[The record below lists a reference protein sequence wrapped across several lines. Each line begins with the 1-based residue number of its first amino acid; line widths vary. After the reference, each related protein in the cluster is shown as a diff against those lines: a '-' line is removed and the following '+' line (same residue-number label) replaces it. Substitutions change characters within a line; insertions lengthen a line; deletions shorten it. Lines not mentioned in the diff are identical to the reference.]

1 MFCGCCKLSNYH
13 SYATH
18 IDIFYPIC
26 FTWQKVRVVG
36 NISAALGFLK
46 PTAPWSSLRISCAAW
61 HAAARL
67 AARGRLLCSSV
78 GPTRPP
84 SPLSFSFVAVPMLKK
99 ILLYDN
105 EGRRLH
111 GGAAS
116 PTSPHKLSPPPFIS
130 PLVSSVFLASLFH
143 WSRQRGVWR
152 WKAAAAQP
160 HPQGIPQSLLPLST
174 PCLRCSPRR
183 CSWPTSKT
191 ACLQRDGAT
200 RWCRIPL
207 SSLSPLI
214 YFTPL
219 CNNSYPPTGHRF
231 PLDPLLAM
239 ETGVAL

>member
-46 PTAPWSSLRISCAAW
+46 ITAPWSSLRISCAAW

-99 ILLYDN
+99 YCSMTAKGGGSTVARP
-105 EGRRLH
+105 GRRAHTRAIAVAGVQESCIINPSGWDRL
-111 GGAAS
+111 
-116 PTSPHKLSPPPFIS
+116 LSLIM
-130 PLVSSVFLASLFH
+130 LVE
-143 WSRQRGVWR
+143 W
-152 WKAAAAQP
+152 
-160 HPQGIPQSLLPLST
+160 QGTIDSFKQE
-174 PCLRCSPRR
+174 
-183 CSWPTSKT
+183 
-191 ACLQRDGAT
+191 G
-200 RWCRIPL
+200 
-207 SSLSPLI
+207 
-214 YFTPL
+214 F
-219 CNNSYPPTGHRF
+219 F
-231 PLDPLLAM
+231 
-239 ETGVAL
+239 

>member
-67 AARGRLLCSSV
+67 AARGRLLCSSM

-116 PTSPHKLSPPPFIS
+116 PTNPHKAAWSLEIETGGGAASSTRDSPTHPPF
-130 PLVSSVFLASLFH
+130 VRSLPPRICC
-143 WSRQRGVWR
+143 WPWR
-152 WKAAAAQP
+152 
-160 HPQGIPQSLLPLST
+160 
-174 PCLRCSPRR
+174 
-183 CSWPTSKT
+183 
-191 ACLQRDGAT
+191 
-200 RWCRIPL
+200 
-207 SSLSPLI
+207 
-214 YFTPL
+214 
-219 CNNSYPPTGHRF
+219 
-231 PLDPLLAM
+231 
-239 ETGVAL
+239 